1 MGGSGPHEGNIFVG
15 GFPVCDDHHGVE
27 NARVV
32 CRFGESLYL
41 IKSLFNNKILFFAF
55 SFHINLPRML
65 GYSFGLPTN
74 ESHFGKVSNTFGT
87 DEARCLG
94 NETSLLDCPHVAVN
108 DCGSDEA
115 AGVICSNPGWIIFL
129 LSTKRLGCFF

>member
-1 MGGSGPHEGNIFVG
+1 
-15 GFPVCDDHHGVE
+15 
-27 NARVV
+27 
-32 CRFGESLYL
+32 
-41 IKSLFNNKILFFAF
+41 
-55 SFHINLPRML
+55 ML

-74 ESHFGKVSNTFGT
+74 ESHFGQVSTTFGT

-115 AGVICSNPGWIIFL
+115 AGVICSNPGWVIFL
-129 LSTKRLGCFF
+129 ISIKRLGYFFLNKIFNKCSSKALKD